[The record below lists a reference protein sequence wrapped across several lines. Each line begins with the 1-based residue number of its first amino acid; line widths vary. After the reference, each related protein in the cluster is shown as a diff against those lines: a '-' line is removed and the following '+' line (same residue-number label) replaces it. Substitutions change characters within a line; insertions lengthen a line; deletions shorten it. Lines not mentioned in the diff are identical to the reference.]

1 MQLRANARR
10 ESRDPGADEDLVQE
24 ALLAA
29 ILVGRTDFE
38 SPDTLRWVIGT
49 VRNQARMA
57 ARGATRRRKREAQW
71 HDYSQANESSDQTET
86 AAFLAGLPKSLK
98 AVAALTLSGHT
109 RHEIAYLLRL
119 SDTALRQRIVALKRK
134 TVEAGLALPTDL
146 PGLNLD
152 IAYGRIR
159 DALLPKL
166 LRSGG
171 SFASHDPDGHLFVV
185 RRSQNADARQQVM
198 QLKKGELLDEL
209 QTDKC

>member
-1 MQLRANARR
+1 MQLRAIARR
-10 ESRDPGADEDLVQE
+10 ESRDPGAAEDLVQE

-29 ILVGRTDFE
+29 VLVGRTDFE
-38 SPDTLRWVIGT
+38 SPDTARWLIGT

-71 HDYSQANESSDQTET
+71 HDYSQANEPSDQTET

-134 TVEAGLALPTDL
+134 AVEAGLALPTDL

-152 IAYGRIR
+152 IDYGRIR
-159 DALLPKL
+159 AALLPKL

-171 SFASHDPDGHLFVV
+171 TFASHDLDGHLFVV
-185 RRSQNADARQQVM
+185 RRSQNADPRQQVM
-198 QLKKGELLDEL
+198 QLKKESF
-209 QTDKC
+209 